1 MLPLNGARLV
11 AIRFGAALLAV
22 FAASEAA
29 WADVPAPSDAHSVQ
43 LNVHGRIEQH
53 CTMGSIGGVD
63 FGDITRPNLSSSARV
78 QLSCNV
84 PFAIR
89 IQSAHGGLANVQ
101 YPHGQGPY
109 SGTLD
114 YTLGVAIPLRR
125 PDSIML
131 ERSFSSRDLMSG
143 RTLSS
148 GDGIALDG
156 MALTVALGRPS
167 GEAGLLGGNYAETI
181 VITIAPS

>member
-1 MLPLNGARLV
+1 MLPLNGARFA
-11 AIRFGAALLAV
+11 AIRLGAALLGVMAL
-22 FAASEAA
+22 SEAA
-29 WADVPAPSDAHSVQ
+29 QADIPQSSDSRSVQ
-43 LNVHGRIEQH
+43 FNVHGRIEQH
-53 CTMGSIGGVD
+53 CTMGSIGDVD
-63 FGDITRPNLSSSARV
+63 FGDITRPNLSSSAHV

-101 YPHGQGPY
+101 YPQGQGPY

-125 PDSIML
+125 PDSVML
-131 ERSFSSRDLMSG
+131 ERSFSSRELMSG
-143 RTLSS
+143 RMLSS

-181 VITIAPS
+181 VITIAPT

>member
-1 MLPLNGARLV
+1 MLPLNGGRLA
-11 AIRFGAALLAV
+11 AIRLGAALLGV
-22 FAASEAA
+22 TVLPGAAL
-29 WADVPAPSDAHSVQ
+29 ADIPQSSDARSVQ

-53 CTMGSIGGVD
+53 CTLGSIGDVD
-63 FGDITRPNLSSSARV
+63 FGDITRPNLSSSTHV
-78 QLSCNV
+78 QLSCNL

-125 PDSIML
+125 PDAVML
-131 ERSFSSRDLMSG
+131 EQSFSSRDLMSG
-143 RTLSS
+143 RVLSS
-148 GDGIALDG
+148 GEGIALDG